1 MHGLPPSPG
10 QKPDRTTPRDIA
22 KLSRELLR
30 HDATLRYTSTT
41 TRPFRNSSFV
51 MHNHNHLLQSV
62 AGCDGLK
69 TGYYRAAGF
78 SIAATA
84 ARNGVRVLA
93 IVMGSKNRLT
103 RDAEAKKLLLM
114 GLGELE
120 QNRPQI
126 GSSVSADQNA
136 LSAMTDN
143 IRHPVQ

>member
-1 MHGLPPSPG
+1 
-10 QKPDRTTPRDIA
+10 
-22 KLSRELLR
+22 
-30 HDATLRYTSTT
+30 
-41 TRPFRNSSFV
+41 
-51 MHNHNHLLQSV
+51 MHNHNHLLKSV

-84 ARNGVRVLA
+84 ARNGVRALA

-103 RDAEAKKLLLM
+103 RDAEAKKLLLK